1 MEPSPVKQIEA
12 VDPLVA
18 RALRAI
24 SGMERLR
31 LGHECW
37 ETTRDRLA
45 SYIAF
50 RHPEWS
56 PEEIRRQVALRLLG
70 DPGRTAPIPR

>member
-1 MEPSPVKQIEA
+1 VKQIEA
-12 VDPLVA
+12 VDPVVA
-18 RALRAI
+18 RALRAM

-37 ETTRDRLA
+37 EPTRDRLSA
-45 SYIAF
+45 YFAY

-56 PEEIRRQVALRLLG
+56 PEEIRRRVALRLLG